1 MSLALNKR
9 VKYLFCLFPWG
20 AERKWPKKA
29 SSQSFGNAFFL
40 SLLTLV
46 TCLVAWLSAARSGD
60 LIYMTVL
67 RKIGRGVIIYYLE
80 I

>member
-9 VKYLFCLFPWG
+9 VKYPFLFVSLG
-20 AERKWPKKA
+20 GKWPGKA
-29 SSQSFGNAFFL
+29 SSQSFGNDFFL

-46 TCLVAWLSAARSGD
+46 ACLVGWLSAACSGD

-67 RKIGRGVIIYYLE
+67 RKIGRGVVIYYLE